1 MEDMKHKVRDFIANR
16 KRMLNEMTDDD
27 KKAMDDAEPPSMEKI
42 MKVINSLGSVS
53 EEDKE
58 KLRKRILERS
68 ADGVGGFS
76 PDFLRG
82 KGDALKGTKENLISA
97 SSDYEYYLF
106 MFMITLVLLVFGK
119 KYLLSLCKYIN
130 GYRILLNVE

>member
-1 MEDMKHKVRDFIANR
+1 MEDTKQKLKDFIETR
-16 KRMLNEMTDDD
+16 RRMQNENGED
-27 KKAMDDAEPPSMEKI
+27 KNAMNDNEPPSMEKI

-58 KLRKRILERS
+58 KLRKRISERS
-68 ADGVGGFS
+68 ADGGAGFS
-76 PDFLRG
+76 PDFLQENM
-82 KGDALKGTKENLISA
+82 DALRRPKQNLISS

-119 KYLLSLCKYIN
+119 KYL
-130 GYRILLNVE
+130 